1 MKIAIGNDH
10 AAPEL
15 KIAVIEHLKEKGV
28 ECVDMGCA
36 VGERCDYPN
45 AAKAVCEK
53 VVSAECDLGI
63 LICGTGI
70 GMSMA
75 ANKVKGIRAACCSEP
90 FSARLTREHNNA
102 NILCFGARV
111 VGEGTAMDLVDAFV
125 DTPFSNDERHIRRI
139 DLISE
144 IENNG

>member
-15 KIAVIEHLKEKGV
+15 KLAVIEHLKSKGI
-28 ECVDMGCA
+28 ESVDMGCS
-36 VGERCDYPN
+36 VGEKCDYPN

-53 VVSAECDLGI
+53 VTSGECDLGI

-70 GMSMA
+70 GMSIA
-75 ANKVKGIRAACCSEP
+75 ANKVKGIRAACCSEQ

-102 NILCFGARV
+102 NVLCFGARV
-111 VGEGTAMDLVDAFV
+111 VGEGTALDLVDAFV
-125 DTPFSNDERHIRRI
+125 DTPYSNDERHQRRI
-139 DLISE
+139 DLITD
-144 IENNG
+144 IEK

>member
-102 NILCFGARV
+102 NVLCFGARV

>member
-15 KIAVIEHLKEKGV
+15 KLAVIEHLKNKGI
-28 ECVDMGCA
+28 ECMDMGCA
-36 VGERCDYPN
+36 VGERCDYPD

-53 VVSAECDLGI
+53 VVSGECDMGI

-75 ANKVKGIRAACCSEP
+75 ANKVKGIRAACCSDY

-102 NILCFGARV
+102 NVLCFGARV
-111 VGEGTAMDLVDAFV
+111 VGEGTALDLVDAFV
-125 DTPFSNDERHIRRI
+125 DTPYSNDERHQRRI
-139 DLISE
+139 DLITKL
-144 IENNG
+144 ENE

>member
-15 KIAVIEHLKEKGV
+15 KLAVIEHLKEKGI
-28 ECVDMGCA
+28 ECMDMGCA
-36 VGERCDYPN
+36 VGEKCDYPD

-53 VVSAECDLGI
+53 VSCGEFDLGI
-63 LICGTGI
+63 LICGTGV
-70 GMSMA
+70 GMSIA
-75 ANKVKGIRAACCSEP
+75 ANKVKGIRAACCSDY

-102 NILCFGARV
+102 NVLCFGARV

-125 DTPFSNDERHIRRI
+125 DTPYSNEERHQKRI
-139 DLISE
+139 DLITALE
-144 IENNG
+144 K

>member
-15 KIAVIEHLKEKGV
+15 KLAVIDHLKEKGI
-28 ECVDMGCA
+28 ECMDMGCA
-36 VGERCDYPN
+36 IGEKCDYPN

-53 VVSAECDLGI
+53 VASGECDLGI
-63 LICGTGI
+63 LICGTGV
-70 GMSMA
+70 GMSIA
-75 ANKVKGIRAACCSEP
+75 ANKVKGIRAACCSDY

-102 NILCFGARV
+102 NVLCFGARV

-125 DTPFSNDERHIRRI
+125 GTPYSNEERHQKRI
-139 DLISE
+139 DLITALE
-144 IENNG
+144 K

>member
-15 KIAVIEHLKEKGV
+15 KITVIEKKKKKGV

-102 NILCFGARV
+102 NVLCFGARV

>member
-15 KIAVIEHLKEKGV
+15 KITVIEHLKEKGV

-70 GMSMA
+70 GMSMV

-102 NILCFGARV
+102 NVLCFGARV

>member
-75 ANKVKGIRAACCSEP
+75 ANKVKGIRAACCSES

-102 NILCFGARV
+102 NVLCFGARV

>member
-15 KIAVIEHLKEKGV
+15 KLAVIDHLKEKGI
-28 ECVDMGCA
+28 ECMDMGCA
-36 VGERCDYPN
+36 VGEKCDYPD

-53 VVSAECDLGI
+53 VSCGECDLGI
-63 LICGTGI
+63 LICGTGV
-70 GMSMA
+70 GMSIA
-75 ANKVKGIRAACCSEP
+75 ANKVKGIRAACCSDY

-102 NILCFGARV
+102 NVLCFGARV

-125 DTPFSNDERHIRRI
+125 DTPYSNEERHQKRI
-139 DLISE
+139 DLITALE
-144 IENNG
+144 K

>member
-10 AAPEL
+10 AAPKL
-15 KIAVIEHLKEKGV
+15 KLAVIDHLKEKGI

-36 VGERCDYPN
+36 VGEKCDYPD

-53 VVSAECDLGI
+53 IASGECDLGI
-63 LICGTGI
+63 LICGTGV
-70 GMSMA
+70 GMSIA
-75 ANKVKGIRAACCSEP
+75 ANKVKGIRAACCSDY

-102 NILCFGARV
+102 NVLCFGARV

-125 DTPFSNDERHIRRI
+125 DTPYSNEERHQKRI
-139 DLISE
+139 DLITALE
-144 IENNG
+144 K

>member
-1 MKIAIGNDH
+1 MRIAIGNDH

-15 KIAVIEHLKEKGV
+15 KLAVIEHLKSKGI

-36 VGERCDYPN
+36 VGDKCDYPN

-53 VVSAECDLGI
+53 VAGCDCDLGI
-63 LICGTGI
+63 LICGTGV
-70 GMSMA
+70 GMSIA
-75 ANKVKGIRAACCSEP
+75 ANKIKGIRAACCSEQ

-102 NILCFGARV
+102 NVLCFGARV
-111 VGEGTAMDLVDAFV
+111 VGEGTALDLVDAFV
-125 DTPFSNDERHIRRI
+125 DTPYSNEERHQRRI

-144 IENNG
+144 LENN